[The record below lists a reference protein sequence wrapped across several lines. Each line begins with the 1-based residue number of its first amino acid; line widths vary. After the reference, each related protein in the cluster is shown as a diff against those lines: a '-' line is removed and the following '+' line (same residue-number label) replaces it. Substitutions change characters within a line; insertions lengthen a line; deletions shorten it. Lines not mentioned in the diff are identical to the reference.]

1 LSKPLLAACSV
12 SAAISPMLTEAVVT
26 LVSHRPVSTL
36 DSRQKR
42 LFTELQRRFP
52 DQLIRIPVWVN
63 KAEKL
68 GREPTQRTRSFLY
81 SALGTL
87 VAQSIRAGGVRFY
100 ENGIVSLNL
109 PIAEEVV
116 RARASRTTHP
126 MALHLLSA
134 F

>member
-1 LSKPLLAACSV
+1 
-12 SAAISPMLTEAVVT
+12 MLTEAVVT

>member
-1 LSKPLLAACSV
+1 MSKPLLAACSV